1 MGAEG
6 SRGIGLLFFFLF
18 SFLFSFLFL
27 LFFWKLLTKIIIFLY
42 KIHYDSGEEE
52 LSEVKVEVAPCSPVG
67 GKMPLGA
74 NHNIP
79 GISE

>member
-1 MGAEG
+1 MGGEVPRWGRKEVAGLG
-6 SRGIGLLFFFLF
+6 SSFFFF
-18 SFLFSFLFL
+18 FL

-52 LSEVKVEVAPCSPVG
+52 LSEVKVEVAPCSLVG